1 MFSNLCRSDGKSD
14 IASTYETNEFFCIVR
29 CADTTPTS
37 KPGRTGAGNEEK
49 FWVKPGS
56 ELLGVTARG
65 VLARLL
71 AGVNSIKLGDRMR
84 DIQPAIA
91 WYVASLLAGEASPGT
106 QFLAKRKKNGAA
118 DVLCEILNR

>member
-1 MFSNLCRSDGKSD
+1 MATRD
-14 IASTYETNEFFCIVR
+14 IALTYSTNESICCVR
-29 CADTTPTS
+29 CADTTPISAPETA
-37 KPGRTGAGNEEK
+37 GARNEEN

-84 DIQPAIA
+84 DIQPAVA

-106 QFLAKRKKNGAA
+106 KFLAKRKKNGAA